1 MFQQPRATGVG
12 PGHRCPGGQS
22 GGEGDTGKGTR
33 NLGGAGLGRQ
43 ACPLTLGL
51 LSPTPAAEGLSKGG
65 LLRPIGEAFLEE
77 EMDVAQPPK
86 DRLSSVLPTGQPG
99 GKGRWPRA
107 PHGTLCYFEGPG
119 PPGRGR
125 GLVAGDLASAGQW
138 VGQGFRLLWCSGVTG
153 DQVTWAKV
161 ELATTSSALGQPAL
175 AHWQ

>member
-1 MFQQPRATGVG
+1 
-12 PGHRCPGGQS
+12 
-22 GGEGDTGKGTR
+22 
-33 NLGGAGLGRQ
+33 
-43 ACPLTLGL
+43 
-51 LSPTPAAEGLSKGG
+51 
-65 LLRPIGEAFLEE
+65 
-77 EMDVAQPPK
+77 MDVAQPPK

-153 DQVTWAKV
+153 DQVTWANV
-161 ELATTSSALGQPAL
+161 EVATTSSALGQPAL